1 MAEIILKSMVRVPKD
16 ALSIR
21 QIRLIRTGLCL
32 QTQNGQTGKME
43 KVYGFK
49 ESTNY
54 LYLPRQWSGSRRI
67 LKRNKIIDQRSRGSK
82 VKLTFHSDKGWRKGQ
97 LAFRDEM
104 VCGIRHDKLGGIGK
118 AGCGFGKCQSTD
130 TYVSTERGIM
140 RLGDLVS
147 QTVGEG
153 KAEFLIE
160 TEIGT
165 ERVSKT
171 WAEACK
177 PALRVSFANGFEMTG
192 SYTHCVRIVG
202 DQGVEWRMLQ
212 DLCTGDAV
220 LLRRAKIHGQ
230 PVQLD
235 WIDNTQGVHKI
246 SSPTHMTPDLCR
258 LLGYLVADGGLTIKK
273 VTRFTKTD
281 PVVVERFQRLIEGLG
296 LPRAKSYAQGDDYA
310 INSVALCS
318 FLSYLGLPRCKSSEK
333 EIPWSVL
340 QSGEGCI
347 RAFLEAYLDCDT
359 GVSET
364 TRIIEIC
371 SASKELCR
379 QVHMLLFFLGF
390 NPGMGTKV
398 VDGVSYWRAFIYRDE
413 LEKFQQ
419 QFNYLT
425 KHKREALAR
434 VVSKQKNSKRKNP
447 NWGLWPVTPL
457 MQTIYKQAIKRKIK
471 ASVRIEDTKY
481 RGHIRQKHKPT
492 RASVIEF
499 LELFPEMEDMPAYQ
513 ELARLAGDPAFELT
527 EVFGLTQVESQ
538 RLVDLEVPGSN
549 TYVANGVV
557 GHNTVMGC
565 AIAAELGVTTLVIVH
580 TEPIMREWIEAVRE
594 FLKIEPGIIQAG
606 RCEFEDRQVVVA
618 MVNSLALKDY
628 PEELYQWPGLVIFDE
643 THHVAARMFL
653 KALTRFP
660 ARYYCGLTA
669 TPRRQDGLE
678 NLFFW
683 TIGGILAE
691 GVGENLDCRVWR
703 LRYYPKI
710 DWDDI
715 QDKNGRPSYSKFLK
729 LLSEDEDRN
738 ALLARV
744 AAKAVRQGRK
754 VLLLTKFIDHIE
766 DLRARIDAMFER
778 QTHSAVFAT
787 PMEEMHH
794 AHTTGHY
801 LAGKTKKAKAARERA
816 RGCDVVLATD
826 RMAKEGFNVPDL
838 DTFILALPM
847 KDIEQAVGRIR
858 RLLEGK
864 KEPMIV
870 EIADEHPF
878 VRGMNEERLAYYRSK
893 LPDKSRWLVHLIK

>member
-97 LAFRDEM
+97 LAFSDEM

-118 AGCGFGKCQSTD
+118 AGCGFGK
-130 TYVSTERGIM
+130 
-140 RLGDLVS
+140 
-147 QTVGEG
+147 
-153 KAEFLIE
+153 
-160 TEIGT
+160 
-165 ERVSKT
+165 
-171 WAEACK
+171 
-177 PALRVSFANGFEMTG
+177 
-192 SYTHCVRIVG
+192 
-202 DQGVEWRMLQ
+202 
-212 DLCTGDAV
+212 
-220 LLRRAKIHGQ
+220 
-230 PVQLD
+230 
-235 WIDNTQGVHKI
+235 
-246 SSPTHMTPDLCR
+246 
-258 LLGYLVADGGLTIKK
+258 
-273 VTRFTKTD
+273 
-281 PVVVERFQRLIEGLG
+281 
-296 LPRAKSYAQGDDYA
+296 
-310 INSVALCS
+310 
-318 FLSYLGLPRCKSSEK
+318 
-333 EIPWSVL
+333 
-340 QSGEGCI
+340 
-347 RAFLEAYLDCDT
+347 
-359 GVSET
+359 
-364 TRIIEIC
+364 
-371 SASKELCR
+371 
-379 QVHMLLFFLGF
+379 
-390 NPGMGTKV
+390 
-398 VDGVSYWRAFIYRDE
+398 
-413 LEKFQQ
+413 
-419 QFNYLT
+419 
-425 KHKREALAR
+425 
-434 VVSKQKNSKRKNP
+434 
-447 NWGLWPVTPL
+447 
-457 MQTIYKQAIKRKIK
+457 
-471 ASVRIEDTKY
+471 
-481 RGHIRQKHKPT
+481 
-492 RASVIEF
+492 
-499 LELFPEMEDMPAYQ
+499 
-513 ELARLAGDPAFELT
+513 
-527 EVFGLTQVESQ
+527 
-538 RLVDLEVPGSN
+538 
-549 TYVANGVV
+549 
-557 GHNTVMGC
+557 TVMGC

-778 QTHSAVFAT
+778 QIHSAMFAT

-864 KEPMIV
+864 KEPTIV